1 MGGGGC
7 RMEMLLPLWVRLL
20 RKIKV
25 RFILPG
31 RSWESKGVNPG
42 VGPGGQG
49 GFLQSQGTCIE
60 PAAKAGKATRH
71 QVVKGLG
78 WWAEKCED
86 H

>member
-1 MGGGGC
+1 MQDGDAASSVD
-7 RMEMLLPLWVRLL
+7 EASEKNQSALHFAWKEL
-20 RKIKV
+20 
-25 RFILPG
+25 
-31 RSWESKGVNPG
+31 GVERREPRRG
-42 VGPGGQG
+42 TRWAG